1 MMWAT
6 LITTT
11 VVICAAV
18 SPVNAAGNIFFQETF
33 DDLDPFASG
42 KWSKSGDDKY
52 ADQPV
57 MIKGSDRAVAGWEND
72 KGLSLTQEMKFY
84 GIASQFP
91 EALDTKGKD
100 FVVQYE
106 LKLEEGLNCGGAY
119 VKLPRA
125 ADSGNLSEMNNETP
139 YTIMFGPDR
148 CGSGNDKVHFIMQ
161 HQNPISHEWEEK
173 HFNDPAT
180 VFVDVSTHLYVFCSM
195 CFLPFLVFEF
205 NSRFITA
212 CLHSLTHMARV

>member
-1 MMWAT
+1 MNAIDLFRGNQEKSTEIKSRRICFASLNDSLLAYQHTTTTKMMWAT

-72 KGLSLTQEMKFY
+72 KGLSLTQEMIFLLDD
-84 GIASQFP
+84 
-91 EALDTKGKD
+91 ALGRLTD
-100 FVVQYE
+100 
-106 LKLEEGLNCGGAY
+106 
-119 VKLPRA
+119 VKSRQDEM
-125 ADSGNLSEMNNETP
+125 ADSEP
-139 YTIMFGPDR
+139 
-148 CGSGNDKVHFIMQ
+148 
-161 HQNPISHEWEEK
+161 
-173 HFNDPAT
+173 
-180 VFVDVSTHLYVFCSM
+180 
-195 CFLPFLVFEF
+195 
-205 NSRFITA
+205 
-212 CLHSLTHMARV
+212 